1 MPCRPGDDMS
11 VVVILKMGVGKDVP
25 CDCRLRRRDRRTY
38 QRRQVSSYVLDFCLG
53 HVKWSEGRKSIHH
66 STLLHLH
73 LHRPAPL
80 KRRPTPDDQSQIMCP
95 QLRIVI
101 RRIRI
106 CIPRTGEDSAAL
118 DTRLQS
124 LFPQGQPLQI
134 IQTISIGSA
143 IKHRIFQQHLARAS
157 VEDRGLGIAFAI
169 TGV

>member
-1 MPCRPGDDMS
+1 
-11 VVVILKMGVGKDVP
+11 
-25 CDCRLRRRDRRTY
+25 
-38 QRRQVSSYVLDFCLG
+38 
-53 HVKWSEGRKSIHH
+53 
-66 STLLHLH
+66 
-73 LHRPAPL
+73 
-80 KRRPTPDDQSQIMCP
+80 MCP

-101 RRIRI
+101 RRICIR
-106 CIPRTGEDSAAL
+106 IPRTGEDSAAL

-143 IKHRIFQQHLARAS
+143 IKHRIFQQHLARAL